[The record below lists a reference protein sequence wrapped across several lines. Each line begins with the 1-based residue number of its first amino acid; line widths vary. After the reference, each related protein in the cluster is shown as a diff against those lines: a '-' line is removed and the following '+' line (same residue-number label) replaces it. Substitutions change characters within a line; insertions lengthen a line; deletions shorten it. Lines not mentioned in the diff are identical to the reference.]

1 MTLRD
6 RRSEYDSEPFDVD
19 TLAAT
24 PLEQW
29 QRWYA
34 DAVAAGVPE
43 PNAMTVATVD
53 ERGAPDARVV
63 LVREFDDSGPTFYT
77 SYHSAKSRQLVGRPE
92 AAAVIVWL
100 EQHRQVRIRGPA
112 ERVSAEQSDAYF
124 ATRPRGSQIGA
135 WASPQSDVLADR
147 AELEALVADTEA
159 RFEGVDVPRPEHW
172 GGWRIV
178 ADEFEF
184 WQGQRSRLH
193 DRLLFRRSTVSGGW
207 VVSRLAP

>member
-1 MTLRD
+1 MTLGD
-6 RRSEYDSEPFDVD
+6 RREYDSQPFDVD
-19 TLAAT
+19 ALGAT

-63 LVREFDDSGPTFYT
+63 LVREFDERGPVFYT
-77 SYHSAKSRQLVGRPE
+77 SYRSTKSRQLDGRPE
-92 AAAVIVWL
+92 AAAVVVWL
-100 EQHRQVRIRGPA
+100 ELHRQVRIRGPV
-112 ERVSAEQSDAYF
+112 ERVSAGQSDAYF
-124 ATRPRGSQIGA
+124 ASRPRGSQIGA

-147 AELEALVADTEA
+147 AALVTLVADTEA
-159 RFEGVDVPRPEHW
+159 RFDGVEIPRPEHW
-172 GGWRIV
+172 GGWRV
-178 ADEFEF
+178 ALDTVEF

-193 DRLLFRRSTVSGGW
+193 DRLLFRRHPASDDW
-207 VVSRLAP
+207 AVSRLAP